1 MISQS
6 RFFTNVLGAPQ
17 PNTRYSWGGVNQAT
31 RQVFLKVWERDIRDN
46 GGQPKIR
53 VWQAGI
59 THTSHGHPERRR
71 HLSLIETGHSGW
83 GVLCLGSAGR
93 EKESAKVDSF
103 DTDRVLA
110 LSTLTID
117 NNEYFLNI
125 DGSAEVGQIA
135 TGPDADHVIDRNDSA
150 AVGLVSR
157 HVPETTTRTAVVE
170 TRIGQGIFRAAVLRQ
185 WGGAC
190 CVTEVTTPDAL
201 RAGHIKPWAES
212 SHAER
217 LDPANGLP
225 LVATLDALFNRGLIT
240 FKRNGDLRISKRLEA
255 PERDRLGLA
264 GLKLRCP
271 VSDAAQ
277 SYLNHHRTQRF
288 QG

>member
-31 RQVFLKVWERDIRDN
+31 RQVFLKVWERDIRDDD
-46 GGQPKIR
+46 GQLKIR

-59 THTSHGHPERRR
+59 KHKSPGHPERRR
-71 HLSLIETGHSGW
+71 HIRLIETGYTGW
-83 GVLCLGSAGR
+83 GVLCVSTGGS
-93 EKESAKVDSF
+93 ENTPIKVDSF

-110 LSTLTID
+110 LSTLTLD
-117 NNEYFLNI
+117 DSEYLLNI
-125 DGSAEVGQIA
+125 DGSIAVSQIA
-135 TGPDADHVIDRNDSA
+135 TGPDASHIFDRDGSPA
-150 AVGLVSR
+150 TGLVSR

-170 TRIGQGIFRAAVLRQ
+170 TRVGQGAFRAAVLQQ

-190 CVTEVTTPDAL
+190 CVTGVTTPDAL

-212 SHAER
+212 THAER

-225 LVATLDALFNRGLIT
+225 LVATLDALFDRGLIT
-240 FKRNGDLRISKRLEA
+240 FKTDGLIRISKKLGA

-264 GLKLRCP
+264 GLTLRSSA
-271 VSDAAQ
+271 SDTTQA
-277 SYLNHHRTQRF
+277 YLDHHRTQRF
-288 QG
+288 QR